1 MTGIVK
7 LKINCLGHLAQ
18 LLLFIIKQTG
28 FTCNYWENQMSK
40 TNNIIDILEAGIK
53 AENLRQKTI
62 ANNVANLETPG
73 YRRLDVKFKQLLAK
87 SIDSSGAID
96 LDDIEPQIFQ
106 PENTSVKS
114 NGNDVHLESE
124 VGEMVKNTLRHRALI
139 RLLSKKY
146 KQIELAIGGSST

>member
-1 MTGIVK
+1 MIGIVQ
-7 LKINCLGHLAQ
+7 LKISGIKHLAQ

-28 FTCNYWENQMSK
+28 FTCIYWENQMSK
-40 TNNIIDILEAGIK
+40 TNNIIDVLEAGIK

-62 ANNVANLETPG
+62 ANNIANLETPG

-106 PENTSVKS
+106 PEKTPVKS

-124 VGEMVKNTLRHRALI
+124 VGEMVKNTLRHKALI
-139 RLLSKKY
+139 RLLSRKY
-146 KQIELAIGGSST
+146 KQIELAIGGSNS